1 MTALDHVVD
10 RAIVIRARPDAVF
23 RHFTDTAR
31 WAAWWG
37 DGSSIDAR
45 PGGAVRIRYP
55 DGTEAVGEVVDIA
68 APARLVFTYGYARGA
83 PIPAGGSRVTIRL
96 EPHPDGTRVVVM
108 HAFADASQ
116 RDAHVQ
122 GWRYQLSLFSN
133 VVLDDVNAD
142 AASAVDAWFAAWAVP
157 DERAREAA
165 LARIA
170 APDVQF
176 RDRYSAVAG
185 VGDLVAHIGGVHRFM
200 PGLRLRRDG
209 DVRHCQGML
218 LAHWTAEAADGAP
231 RGAGT
236 NVFMLDADARIATV
250 VGFWN

>member
-1 MTALDHVVD
+1 MTVLDHVVD
-10 RAIVIRARPDAVF
+10 RTIVIRARPAAVF

-37 DGSSIDAR
+37 AGSSIDPR

-55 DGTEAVGEVVDIA
+55 DGTEALGEVVDITV
-68 APARLVFTYGYARGA
+68 PTRIVFTYGYATGA

-96 EPHPDGTRVVVM
+96 EPHPDGTRVVLM

-116 RDAHVQ
+116 REAHVQ

-133 VVLDDVNAD
+133 VVLEEVNAG
-142 AASAVDAWFAAWAVP
+142 AASAVDSWFAAWAVL
-157 DERAREAA
+157 DANARHAT
-165 LARIA
+165 LAGIA
-170 APDVQF
+170 APDVEF
-176 RDRYSAVAG
+176 RDRYSAVSG
-185 VGDLVAHIGGVHRFM
+185 VADLVAHIGGVQRFM

-218 LAHWTAEAADGAP
+218 LAHWTAEASDGTP

-236 NVFMLDADARIATV
+236 NVFVFDADARMTTV